1 MKRSYYLRMVDIN
14 RRAVL
19 WEHELYYQIS
29 YVQERKQFHSF
40 AGQDF
45 MIGFNF
51 ADAEEAHTFYEAVQ
65 VKIDEY
71 KKKLNTKNTPG
82 LSLTFS
88 RFDKSYNCPP
98 SSSPSSS

>member
-1 MKRSYYLRMVDIN
+1 MKRSYYLRMVDLGK
-14 RRAVL
+14 RTVT

-29 YVQERKQFHSF
+29 YVQDRKQFQSF

-51 ADAEEAHTFYEAVQ
+51 ADAEESHVFFEAVQ

-71 KKKLNTKNTPG
+71 KKKLTAKNNPRE
-82 LSLTFS
+82 LAA
-88 RFDKSYNCPP
+88 RFPYMD
-98 SSSPSSS
+98 

>member
-14 RRAVL
+14 RRTVL

-71 KKKLNTKNTPG
+71 KKKLNTKNNPG
-82 LSLTFS
+82 LLISLW
-88 RFDKSYNCPP
+88 FD
-98 SSSPSSS
+98 